1 MCDCP
6 PCPLSPHSVRAVL
19 ADLQKARVITGFESR
34 DLKDPSAVVKLQS
47 KKSPE
52 MMVTTADILR
62 AHGFANESQIL
73 TGEWIDL
80 ICVCRTCNGALFK
93 LKS

>member
-1 MCDCP
+1 M
-6 PCPLSPHSVRAVL
+6 
-19 ADLQKARVITGFESR
+19 
-34 DLKDPSAVVKLQS
+34 VKLQS

-52 MMVTTADILR
+52 VMVTTADILR
-62 AHGFANESQIL
+62 AHGFANESHTL